1 VPPVLEPKSLLM
13 TTDAVG
19 GVWRYSLELARA
31 LGARG
36 VRVSLVVLGPEPSAE
51 QRQSAARLENVRLFE
66 CPGALEWMDDPWEDV
81 ARAGT
86 FLQGLARALEPDIV
100 HLNGY
105 CHGHLDFGSPKVV
118 VGHSCVLSWWQAVE
132 RSALPSRLE
141 PYRSAV
147 RRGLSGADLV
157 VAPSEHMLRCL
168 REHYGPLPRAR
179 VILNGRTP
187 SALLGEPKYPFVLCA
202 ARLWDRAKNV
212 ATLARAA
219 AGLSWPVFVAG
230 PGSGDLPH
238 VRALGHVEPAEL
250 WTWYERASIYA
261 HPARYEPFGLSVLEA
276 ALAGA
281 ALVLGDV
288 PSLRELW
295 GEAAVYVSPD
305 DSDALRSELERLI
318 FDHDRRTLLGRS
330 AKARAERLSADVMAS
345 RYSEAYS
352 RLMATR
358 TSAPSANVA

>member
-1 VPPVLEPKSLLM
+1 VLEPKSLLM

-19 GVWRYSLELARA
+19 GVWRYSMELAGA

-36 VRVSLVVLGPEPSAE
+36 VRVSLVVLGPEPSPE
-51 QRQSAARLENVRLFE
+51 QRRSAAQLENVRLFE
-66 CPGALEWMDDPWEDV
+66 CAGALEWMDDPWDDV

-86 FLQGLARALEPDIV
+86 FLQDLASVLEPDIV

-105 CHGHLDFGSPKVV
+105 CHGHLDFGSPKLV

-132 RSALPSRLE
+132 KSALPSRLE

-157 VAPSEHMLRCL
+157 VAPSGQMLRCL
-168 REHYGPLPRAR
+168 REHYGPLRRAR

-187 SALLGEPKYPFVLCA
+187 SALLGEPKQPFVLCA

-212 ATLARAA
+212 TTLARAA

-230 PGSGDLPH
+230 RGDGDLPH
-238 VRALGHVEPAEL
+238 VRSLGELEPAEL

-281 ALVLGDV
+281 ALVLGDIA
-288 PSLRELW
+288 SLRELW
-295 GEAAVYVSPD
+295 GEAAVYVSPE
-305 DSDALRSELERLI
+305 DSDALRRELETLI
-318 FDHDRRTLLGRS
+318 GDHERRTSLGRS
-330 AKARAERLSADVMAS
+330 ARARAERLSADVMAN
-345 RYSEAYS
+345 RYLEAYS
-352 RLMATR
+352 RLLATR